1 MKKTLAALGLLFLLL
16 PSACAQD
23 VFSRPLD
30 GASLPQY
37 SAVCADL
44 ARRPVVKGVFEQT
57 KTIKRLGRSLVSRGN
72 FIIAAELG
80 MVWDTLSPF
89 PSVTA
94 VGRDFI
100 IQSTPRGTR
109 SRLDAGGN
117 ETFTSLAATIS
128 AVFTG
133 NAQSLRENFEN
144 YFLSGGGIWTL
155 GLVPREKAV
164 ALFAERII
172 LEGEAAAGS
181 ALIRSITLHER
192 GGDTVRYVLSG
203 HSFPAGLSDDE
214 KALFSLD

>member
-1 MKKTLAALGLLFLLL
+1 VKKSFAALALLFPLLSSL
-16 PSACAQD
+16 YAQD
-23 VFSRPLD
+23 VWSRPLD
-30 GASLPQY
+30 AESLPQY

-57 KTIKRLGRSLVSRGN
+57 KILKRLGRSLVSRGN
-72 FIIAAELG
+72 FIIAADLG

-133 NAQSLRENFEN
+133 DAQSLRENFEN
-144 YFLSGGGIWTL
+144 YFLNGGGAWTL
-155 GLVPREKAV
+155 GLVPREKAI

-172 LEGEAAAGS
+172 LEGDAAAGS

-192 GGDTVRYVLSG
+192 SGDIIRYVLSG
-203 HSFPAGLSDDE
+203 HNFPAGLSNEE

>member
-1 MKKTLAALGLLFLLL
+1 VRNGLAALALLFLGL
-16 PSACAQD
+16 PSLSARD
-23 VFSRPLD
+23 VFSHPLD
-30 GASLPQY
+30 AESLPRY

-44 ARRPVVKGVFEQT
+44 ARHPVIRGVFGQT
-57 KTIKRLGRSLVSRGN
+57 KTIRRLNRSLDSSGV

-80 MVWDTLSPF
+80 MVWDTRQPF
-89 PSVTA
+89 PSVTV

-109 SRLDAGGN
+109 SKIDAAGN

-128 AVFTG
+128 AIFTG
-133 NAQSLRENFEN
+133 NAQSLTENFEN
-144 YFLSGGGIWTL
+144 YFLDGGGSWTL

-164 ALFAERII
+164 AVFAERIV
-172 LEGEAAAGS
+172 LEGDAAPGS

-192 GGDTVRYVLSG
+192 SGDIVRYVLSG
-203 HSFPAGLSDDE
+203 HSFSAGLSDDE